1 MVNDEEFTPGRLF
14 LSWED
19 VEDMVKVLAEV
30 VRKAPVIVDSI
41 YGIPR
46 GGLIPATLLSHKLNI
61 PMVEVPTESTL
72 VVDDIVD
79 SGLTLSQ
86 YAKYS
91 FACLV
96 YKPLTSHLIPTFFAL
111 NYVQDYWINFPWEEK
126 NSEKIPDRELEK

>member
-1 MVNDEEFTPGRLF
+1 MVNDQKNTPERLF

-19 VEDMVKVLAEV
+19 VEDMVKVLAKNIKE
-30 VRKAPVIVDSI
+30 APVFIDSI

-61 PMVEVPTESTL
+61 PIVESPTESTL

-79 SGLTLSQ
+79 SGLTLSR
-86 YAKYS
+86 YAKYP

-96 YKPLTSHLIPTFFAL
+96 YKPLTSYIVPKLFAL
-111 NYVQDYWINFPWEEK
+111 EYVGDYWINFPWEEK

>member
-1 MVNDEEFTPGRLF
+1 MDNKAEKAPERFF

-19 VEDMVKVLAEV
+19 IEDMVKVLAKNIEE
-30 VRKAPVIVDSI
+30 APVIVDSI

-61 PMVEVPTESTL
+61 PMVEFPTENTL
-72 VVDDIVD
+72 IVDDIVD
-79 SGLTLSQ
+79 SGLTLSR
-86 YAKYS
+86 YAKYP

-111 NYVQDYWINFPWEEK
+111 NYVADYWINFPWEEK
-126 NSEKIPDRELEK
+126 NSKKIPDREFEK